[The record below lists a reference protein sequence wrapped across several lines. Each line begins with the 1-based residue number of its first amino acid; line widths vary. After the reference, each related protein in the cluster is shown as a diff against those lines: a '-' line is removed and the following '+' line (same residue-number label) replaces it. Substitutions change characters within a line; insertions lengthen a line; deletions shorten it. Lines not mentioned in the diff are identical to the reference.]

1 MSQSVGAL
9 ALYALIAAVT
19 LHAAPAFP
27 AWAYPVNPPG
37 AAPVTDDGTL
47 IQVPDSRV
55 ALTRTQI
62 STGSGPVADWH
73 PEDHPPMPAILVRAA
88 EPKGFACAY
97 CHLPSGA
104 GRPENA
110 SLAGLPAAYIKQ
122 EVLAFREGTRPGSE
136 PARGPQT
143 AMISVAQAVSD
154 ADLDAAAA
162 YYAALKPVSFLKVI
176 ESPSVPKTTV
186 AGWMLVQASGGG
198 SEPIGNRVIE
208 MAEDFTRFE
217 HRDARATFIVY
228 APVGSIARGAELV
241 ATGAGDPALKCEVCH
256 GPGLHGL
263 ANVPRL
269 PGRSPSY
276 LMRQLYDIRNGK
288 RTGGASVL
296 MKPVVA
302 RLSDEDM
309 VAIVAYLASLAP

>member
-1 MSQSVGAL
+1 MIRFVGVL
-9 ALYALIAAVT
+9 ALYALIATHT
-19 LHAAPAFP
+19 LHAATPIP

-37 AAPVTDDGTL
+37 PPPAPDDGTL
-47 IQVPDSRV
+47 LHVPDSDV

-62 STGSGPVADWH
+62 SNGAGPVADWH
-73 PEDHPPMPAILVRAA
+73 LGDHPPMPAILVRAA
-88 EPKGFACAY
+88 QPKGFACAY

-136 PARGPQT
+136 PARGPQA
-143 AMISVAQAVSD
+143 AMIAVAQAVSD

-162 YYAALKPVSFLKVI
+162 YYAALKPASFIKVI
-176 ESPSVPKTTV
+176 ERPTVPKTTV
-186 AGWMLVQASGGG
+186 AGWMLVPASGGG
-198 SEPIGNRVIE
+198 TEPIGNRVIE

-217 HRDARATFIVY
+217 LRDARATFLVY

-276 LMRQLYDIRNGK
+276 LMRQLYDIRSGR

-309 VAIVAYLASLAP
+309 VAILAYLASLAP